1 MVKLEKD
8 KAFVIFKKPFEK
20 ELNFLSGPWTKTNLS
35 QKPEEGFL
43 LAPFDLNRNQAYHI
57 QGKSKLI
64 SSFPKNIDSFIKI
77 KSSKASNSKTNFTD
91 LVDKA
96 ILNIKKGDFKKIVL
110 SRFEIQ
116 SISKE
121 FALDSYFEK
130 ISAAYPECM
139 VYLIH
144 IPNEACWFGASPEL
158 LGKFTSK
165 NIFQTVALAGTIK
178 KSDFNNGQN
187 WTEKEIIEQGL
198 VTDFIIEKIKAFS
211 PKILSTNG
219 PENVE
224 TGELIHLKSKIE
236 AEIAQNLAMQLVLVL
251 HPSPAVSGIPQKKA
265 IDYINN
271 KEKYE
276 REFYSGFF
284 GIIEDTDEFE
294 FYVNLRCMQLLEQEA
309 ILYAGAGITADSD
322 PENEYLETSN
332 KLNALKRHFH
342 A

>member
-1 MVKLEKD
+1 MVKLEKN

-20 ELNFLSGPWTKTNLS
+20 EFNFLSGPWIKTNIS
-35 QKPEEGFL
+35 QKPGEGFV
-43 LAPFDLNRNQAYHI
+43 LAPFDLNRNLAYHI
-57 QGKSKLI
+57 QGKSKVI
-64 SSFPKNIDSFIKI
+64 NSFPKNIDSLIKI
-77 KSSKASNSKTNFTD
+77 KSWKPLKSNTDYKD

-96 ILNIKKGDFKKIVL
+96 LINIRKGDFKKIVL
-110 SRFEIQ
+110 SRCEIQ
-116 SISKE
+116 SIPKGFE
-121 FALDSYFEK
+121 LGSYFEK

-158 LGKFTSK
+158 LGKFSSE

-178 KSDFNNGQN
+178 KSDFLNGQK
-187 WTEKEIIEQGL
+187 WTEKEIIEQEL
-198 VTDFIIEKIKAFS
+198 VTDFIIKKINNLS
-211 PKILSTNG
+211 PGLLSSRG

-224 TGELIHLKSKIE
+224 TGDLIHLKSSIE
-236 AEIAQNLAMQLVLVL
+236 AEIAQDVAMQLVLAL

-271 KEKYE
+271 NENYE

-284 GIIEDTDEFE
+284 GIIESSSEFE
-294 FYVNLRCMQLLEQEA
+294 FYVNLRCMQLLKQEA
-309 ILYAGAGITADSD
+309 ILYAGAGITTDSD
-322 PENEYLETSN
+322 SGKEYLETSN